1 MTDYVVIAHCGR
13 SLAAS
18 AHRAAY
24 RVHVIDC
31 FADED
36 TKLVS
41 NSTHQVDFL
50 DDAFDESVL
59 LDKVSTLGSCL
70 SDMVLV
76 LGAGFEKRTEL
87 IDKLA
92 DIAPVLSN
100 SKSTIDTL
108 KDPGSLYNLLSKA
121 SITTPDISST
131 RPTAIKDWLIKQSAA
146 TGGAHVQWASQVKAD
161 PVPDSYYQ
169 KYISGTTS
177 SAVFL
182 AMKTHAKIVGYNE
195 QLQSDQFAEMPF
207 LYKGVISR
215 LSVEN
220 KEKQRIE
227 EIVNKITSQTRLL
240 GLCGIDYIVDDTGE
254 IYVLEINPRPPS
266 SFDLYEQQVSL
277 FDLHIG
283 CFEGRKIDYK
293 YRQADTAKGYVIFY
307 AKHEVRIDE
316 TIVWPSWVKDK
327 PCFATVI
334 KAKYPV
340 CSIHAEA
347 DSIVK
352 VKADLE
358 NKLNHIET
366 MLMAQQHAA

>member
-1 MTDYVVIAHCGR
+1 MTDYVVIARCGR

-59 LDKVSTLGSCL
+59 LDKVSTLHSCL
-70 SDMVLV
+70 SDMLLV

-92 DIAPVLSN
+92 NIAPVLSN
-100 SKSTIDTL
+100 SKSKIDTL
-108 KDPGSLYNLLSKA
+108 KDPVSFYNLLSKA
-121 SITTPDISST
+121 LISTPDISSS

-146 TGGAHVQWASQVKAD
+146 AGGVHVQWASQLKAA
-161 PVPDSYYQ
+161 PMPDSYYQ

-182 AMKTHAKIVGYNE
+182 AMKTDAKIVGYNE
-195 QLQSDQFAEMPF
+195 QLQSDQFVEMPF
-207 LYKGVISR
+207 LYKGVVSR

-227 EIVNKITSQTRLL
+227 EIVKKITTQTGLL

-266 SFDLYEQQVSL
+266 SFDLHELQGSL

-283 CFEGRKIDYK
+283 CFEGRKIDYE
-293 YRQADTAKGYVIFY
+293 YRQADTVKGYAIFH
-307 AKHEVRIDE
+307 AKQEVRIDE

-340 CSIHAEA
+340 CSIHTEA

-366 MLMAQQHAA
+366 MLMAQQNAA